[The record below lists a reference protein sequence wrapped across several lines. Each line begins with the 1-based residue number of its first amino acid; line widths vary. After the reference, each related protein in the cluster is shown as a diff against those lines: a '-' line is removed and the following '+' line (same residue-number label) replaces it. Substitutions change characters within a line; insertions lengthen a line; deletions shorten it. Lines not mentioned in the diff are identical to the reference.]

1 MSGRFTGLVRPG
13 NPSGAGS
20 LYSRE
25 LGELLTALLR
35 PVVTPLPQPRT
46 DADAVLRTCYTT
58 MFSALVIRVAYGP
71 GFAADP
77 VDDAT
82 FTVELTR
89 MISLYL
95 RTAS

>member
-1 MSGRFTGLVRPG
+1 M
-13 NPSGAGS
+13 
-20 LYSRE
+20 
-25 LGELLTALLR
+25 R
-35 PVVTPLPQPRT
+35 PVVAPVTQTRT
-46 DADAVLRTCYTT
+46 DADTVLRTCYTT
-58 MFSALVIRVAYGP
+58 MFSALVIRVAYGA

-82 FTVELTR
+82 FTAQLTR